1 MRVIGLAVVLT
12 LGLSLAPLAAQAQQ
26 ARVPRVGLLMPGTAQ
41 EQTSLSLLALRE
53 GLRDLG
59 YAEGKTLTI
68 EYRWAESR
76 TDRWAELV
84 ADLVASKVDVI
95 LSPVTASTAAARR
108 ATNNIPIVMMA
119 NADVVEEGIV
129 QSLAR
134 PGGNIT
140 GVVILTSEIVG
151 KRFELL
157 QEVLPRIRRVAYLHS
172 GGKREKSAA
181 EQAGRRLGIQVES
194 LEVHSQTD
202 LEGGLEAA
210 ARSSA
215 AGIVVGS
222 APLFHRNNYRV
233 VQLINAR
240 RLPAIFFDRGFAEA
254 GGFIAYG
261 ASIADVWRR
270 AAVFVDKI
278 LKGAKPAD
286 LPVEQPTKFE
296 LVINLKAAKAVGLT
310 IPQSLLVRADEIIQ

>member
-1 MRVIGLAVVLT
+1 MRLIGLAVVVAVNLI
-12 LGLSLAPLAAQAQQ
+12 LAPLAAEAQQ
-26 ARVPRVGLLMPGTAQ
+26 AKVPRVGLLMPGTAQ
-41 EQTSLSLLALRE
+41 EQTDYLLALRN
-53 GLRDLG
+53 GLRELG

-68 EYRWAESR
+68 EYRWAEFQ

-84 ADLVASKVDVI
+84 ADLVASKVDMI
-95 LSPVTASTAAARR
+95 LSPVGSSTVAARR
-108 ATNNIPIVMMA
+108 ATNTIPIIMMA
-119 NADVVEEGIV
+119 NADVVEQGIV

-140 GVVILTSEIVG
+140 GVVFPTSEIVG

-157 QEVLPRIRRVAYLHS
+157 QEVLPRVRRVAYLHS
-172 GGKREKSAA
+172 GGKREQSAA
-181 EQAGRRLGIQVES
+181 EQAGRRLKIQVES
-194 LEVHSQTD
+194 LEVRSLTD
-202 LEGGLEAA
+202 LEGVLEAA
-210 ARSSA
+210 TRSLA

-222 APLFHRNNYRV
+222 APLFYRNNYGV
-233 VQLINAR
+233 VQLINVR

-254 GGFIAYG
+254 GGLMAYG
-261 ASIADVWRR
+261 TSIADVWRR
-270 AAVFVDKI
+270 AAYFVDKI

-296 LVINLKAAKAVGLT
+296 LVINLRTAKALGLT

>member
-1 MRVIGLAVVLT
+1 MRLIGLAVVVAVNLI
-12 LGLSLAPLAAQAQQ
+12 LAPLAAEAQQ
-26 ARVPRVGLLMPGTAQ
+26 AKVPRVGLLMPGTAQ
-41 EQTSLSLLALRE
+41 EQTDYLLALRN
-53 GLRDLG
+53 GLRELG

-68 EYRWAESR
+68 EYRWAEFQ

-84 ADLVASKVDVI
+84 ADLVASKVDMI
-95 LSPVTASTAAARR
+95 LSPVGSSTVAARR
-108 ATNNIPIVMMA
+108 ATNTIPIIMMA
-119 NADVVEEGIV
+119 NADVVEQGIV

-140 GVVILTSEIVG
+140 GVVFPTSEIVG

-157 QEVLPRIRRVAYLHS
+157 QEVLPRVRRVAYLHS
-172 GGKREKSAA
+172 GGKREQSAA
-181 EQAGRRLGIQVES
+181 EQAGRRLKIQVES
-194 LEVHSQTD
+194 LEVRSLTD
-202 LEGGLEAA
+202 LEGVLEAA
-210 ARSSA
+210 TRSFA

-222 APLFHRNNYRV
+222 APLFYRNNYGV
-233 VQLINAR
+233 VQLINVR

-254 GGFIAYG
+254 GGLMAYG
-261 ASIADVWRR
+261 TSIADVWRR
-270 AAVFVDKI
+270 AAYFVDKI

-296 LVINLKAAKAVGLT
+296 LVINLRTAKALGLT

>member
-1 MRVIGLAVVLT
+1 MRRIGLAVVLA
-12 LGLSLAPLAAQAQQ
+12 LGLVIAPHTAQAQQ
-26 ARVPRVGLLMPGTAQ
+26 AKVPRVGLLMPGTAQ
-41 EQTSLSLLALRE
+41 EQSASLLALRE

-95 LSPVTASTAAARR
+95 LSPVIASTVAARR
-108 ATNNIPIVMMA
+108 ATNIPIVMMA

-157 QEVLPRIRRVAYLHS
+157 QEVLPRIKRVAYLHS

-181 EQAGRRLGIQVES
+181 EQAGRR
-194 LEVHSQTD
+194 
-202 LEGGLEAA
+202 
-210 ARSSA
+210 
-215 AGIVVGS
+215 
-222 APLFHRNNYRV
+222 
-233 VQLINAR
+233 
-240 RLPAIFFDRGFAEA
+240 
-254 GGFIAYG
+254 
-261 ASIADVWRR
+261 
-270 AAVFVDKI
+270 
-278 LKGAKPAD
+278 
-286 LPVEQPTKFE
+286 
-296 LVINLKAAKAVGLT
+296 
-310 IPQSLLVRADEIIQ
+310 

>member
-1 MRVIGLAVVLT
+1 MRRIGLAVVLVV
-12 LGLSLAPLAAQAQQ
+12 GLVLAPLAAQAQQ
-26 ARVPRVGLLMPGTAQ
+26 AKVPRVGLLMPGTAQ
-41 EQTSLSLLALRE
+41 EQTVSLWALRE

-59 YAEGKTLTI
+59 YAEGKTLNI

-95 LSPVTASTAAARR
+95 LSPVTSSTVAARR

-129 QSLAR
+129 QSLAH

-194 LEVHSQTD
+194 LEVRSLTD
-202 LEGGLEAA
+202 LEGVVEAA
-210 ARSSA
+210 TRSLA

-222 APLFHRNNYRV
+222 APLFHRNDYRV

-278 LKGAKPAD
+278 LKGTKPAD
-286 LPVEQPTKFE
+286 LPIEQPTKFD
-296 LVINLKAAKAVGLT
+296 LIINAKTAKALGLA
-310 IPQSLLVRADEIIQ
+310 IPQSILTRADQIIE

>member
-1 MRVIGLAVVLT
+1 MRRIGLAVVLA
-12 LGLSLAPLAAQAQQ
+12 LGLVIALHTAQAQQ
-26 ARVPRVGLLMPGTAQ
+26 AKVPRVGLLMPGTAQ
-41 EQTSLSLLALRE
+41 EQSASLLALRE

-95 LSPVTASTAAARR
+95 LSPVIASTVAARR

-119 NADVVEEGIV
+119 NSDVVEEGIV

-140 GVVILTSEIVG
+140 GVVMLTSEIVG

-202 LEGGLEAA
+202 LEGVLEAA

-240 RLPAIFFDRGFAEA
+240 RLPAIFFDRRFAEA

-286 LPVEQPTKFE
+286 LPVEQPTKFD
-296 LVINLKAAKAVGLT
+296 LIINLKTAKALGLT
-310 IPQSLLVRADEIIQ
+310 IPQSVLLRTDQVIE

>member
-1 MRVIGLAVVLT
+1 MRRIGLAVVLAVSLT
-12 LGLSLAPLAAQAQQ
+12 LEALAAQAQQ
-26 ARVPRVGLLMPGTAQ
+26 AKVPRVGLLMPGTAQ
-41 EQTSLSLLALRE
+41 EQTVSLWALRE

-119 NADVVEEGIV
+119 NADVVEEGLV
-129 QSLAR
+129 QSLAH

-194 LEVHSQTD
+194 LEVRSLTD
-202 LEGGLEAA
+202 LEGVLEAA
-210 ARSSA
+210 IRSSA

-222 APLFHRNNYRV
+222 APLFHRNNYSV
-233 VQLINAR
+233 VQLISTH
-240 RLPAIFFDRGFAEA
+240 LLQTIFFNKVFAEA
-254 GGFIAYG
+254 GGRLSPTG
-261 ASIADVWRR
+261 
-270 AAVFVDKI
+270 
-278 LKGAKPAD
+278 PP
-286 LPVEQPTKFE
+286 LPT
-296 LVINLKAAKAVGLT
+296 
-310 IPQSLLVRADEIIQ
+310 